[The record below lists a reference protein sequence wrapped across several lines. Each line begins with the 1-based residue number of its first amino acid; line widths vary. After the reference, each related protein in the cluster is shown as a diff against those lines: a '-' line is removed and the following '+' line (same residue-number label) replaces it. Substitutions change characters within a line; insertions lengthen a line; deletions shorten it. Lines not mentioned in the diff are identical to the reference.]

1 MTLKEIKA
9 NIEPLVTES
18 NDMNMLMIRATIPL
32 ALIAIIDELDEI
44 VDHHLYRGEYDEIIA
59 RGLGPLT

>member
-1 MTLKEIKA
+1 MTLKEIKEIA
-9 NIEPLVTES
+9 DELDWVEPS
-18 NDMNMLMIRATIPL
+18 HGL